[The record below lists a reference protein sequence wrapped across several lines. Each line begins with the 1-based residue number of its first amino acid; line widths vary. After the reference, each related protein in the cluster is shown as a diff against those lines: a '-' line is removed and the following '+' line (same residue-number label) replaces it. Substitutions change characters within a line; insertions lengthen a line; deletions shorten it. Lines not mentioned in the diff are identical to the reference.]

1 MESAGQNRNKVGT
14 LLILFFMLILYFT
27 VFSFYGG
34 RLFDQVFLADT
45 VFDEDTF
52 IGSEKVDALTD
63 AETVRMLNEKVEAWQ
78 QEADITFKYV
88 EKEAEMSVGLVSFQV
103 EESVSQ
109 AADSQKNPLIASIN
123 AADLSEELK
132 RKMPSLRVAD
142 QLDTNMLASD
152 LADIADYLKTGE
164 SVIDLS
170 LYLPEETRNSKVAE
184 VVAEGMD
191 DAAADFI
198 KANPAISIKNNSSV
212 SFNSWVE
219 PAGDK
224 ISEKSLNIL
233 SSSLYRLVLKTNF
246 DIMEKNQSTELPEYI
261 ELGYE
266 ASIDKAKNQD
276 FVFFNRNDHS
286 YTINW
291 TVTNGKL
298 YGALTGLPFYYTYA
312 PELKNKETLKAKTV
326 LHFSPL
332 LDYGTMRVEQ
342 YGESGMMIDLYRN
355 RLEGSEK
362 RESEQVAADFYPPVH
377 QIELYSSQEPPPPP
391 PPEPEEEETTD
402 DEEAGQAADA
412 EEDQNQSEEESQS
425 DEEDSTEN
433 GQ

>member
-1 MESAGQNRNKVGT
+1 MESAGQNQNKMGM
-14 LLILFFMLILYFT
+14 LLILFFTLILYFT

-45 VFDEDTF
+45 VFDEGTF
-52 IGSEKVDALTD
+52 IGTEKVDEMTD
-63 AETVRMLNEKVEAWQ
+63 AETVHMLNEKVEAWQ
-78 QEADITFKYV
+78 QEAAIKLKYV
-88 EKEAEMSVGLVSFQV
+88 EKEAEMSTGLISFQV
-103 EESVSQ
+103 EESVGQ
-109 AADSQKNPLIASIN
+109 AADSQKNPLIASISPD
-123 AADLSEELK
+123 DLAEELK
-132 RKMPSLRVAD
+132 RKMPAIGVAD
-142 QLDTNMLASD
+142 QLDMDMLAAD
-152 LADIADYLKTGE
+152 LSDIADYLKTGE
-164 SVIDLS
+164 SVVDLS
-170 LYLPEETRNSKVAE
+170 LYLPEEVRSSKVAE
-184 VVAEGMD
+184 VVADGMD
-191 DAAADFI
+191 DAATDFI
-198 KANPAISIKNNSSV
+198 KANPTIPIKNSSSV

-246 DIMEKNQSTELPEYI
+246 DIMEKNQSTELPDYI

-266 ASIDKAKNQD
+266 ASIDKAKKQD

-286 YTINW
+286 YAINW

-298 YGALTGLPFYYTYA
+298 YGALTGLPFYYTYS

-342 YGESGMMIDLYRN
+342 YGESGMMIDLFRN

-391 PPEPEEEETTD
+391 PEPEEEETTD
-402 DEEAGQAADA
+402 DEDADTA
-412 EEDQNQSEEESQS
+412 SDSDEDQSQSEEESQS